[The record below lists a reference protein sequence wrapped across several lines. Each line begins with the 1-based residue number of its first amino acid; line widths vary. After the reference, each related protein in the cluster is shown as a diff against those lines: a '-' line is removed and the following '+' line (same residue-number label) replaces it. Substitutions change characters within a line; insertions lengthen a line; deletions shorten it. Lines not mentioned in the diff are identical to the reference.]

1 MAKRRSM
8 PSLRDTGRSYV
19 EHTRRARLASPGVER
34 YTRPPGAGRS
44 IVLALAVAAV
54 LVAAM
59 LWLR

>member
-1 MAKRRSM
+1 MAKKDRL

-19 EHTRRARLASPGVER
+19 EHTMRARLASRGIER
-34 YTRPPGAGRS
+34 YARPRGPGRS
-44 IVLALAVAAV
+44 IALALAVAVA